1 MSSTERLA
9 LQGAI
14 NAKERKINTL
24 RLKVKGAAALIRDAL
39 AVYNII
45 HLDQIDAEQLQANY
59 EIFAAS
65 LSELRIMEAELK
77 ELKAE
82 V

>member
-14 NAKERKINTL
+14 NIKERKIQTL
-24 RLKVKGAAALIRDAL
+24 KCRVKGAAALIRDAL
-39 AVYNII
+39 ATYRLM
-45 HLDQIDAEQLQANY
+45 HPEQIDAEQLQANY

-65 LSELRIMEAELK
+65 LGELRQLEAELK

>member
-14 NAKERKINTL
+14 NAKERRINTL

-45 HLDQIDAEQLQANY
+45 HLEQIDAEQLQANY

-65 LSELRIMEAELK
+65 LSELRQMETELK